1 MYEKFLHFFESFF
14 LKLLNII
21 SGLIV
26 NCKINFR
33 MINMIDKLQVIIT
46 DNEGNTQTKEITDE
60 LTLKKLNALSDEGID
75 VSEAISDAVNDLTVG
90 KKGIID
96 VEDEIESVKNEIIK
110 LKSVNEEARAALD
123 EKLKDLEEKRDSLLI

>member
-1 MYEKFLHFFESFF
+1 MHEKFLHFFESFS